1 MSLHT
6 TQHLL
11 SAVLEN
17 EFQLPT
23 LSWSL
28 TAAPT
33 PCYVELPR
41 ALTPEEVVAVQDRV
55 NALARVGKS
64 VHIEVSEFDRETYED
79 VEVVEVG
86 NGKSRA
92 AGKGV
97 PQDYTGGV
105 KRVVVIDGVDR
116 NPYVFNIACCKLN

>member
-6 TQHLL
+6 AQHLL
-11 SAVLEN
+11 SAVLET
-17 EFQLPT
+17 ELQLPT

-28 TAAPT
+28 TTAPA

-41 ALTPEEVVAVQDRV
+41 ALTLEEIAAIQSKA
-55 NALARVGKS
+55 NALARAGRA
-64 VHIEVSEFDRETYED
+64 VHVEVSEFERETYED
-79 VEVVEVG
+79 VPVVEVG

-92 AGKGV
+92 AGKSV

-105 KRVVVIDGVDR
+105 KRVIVIDGVDS
-116 NPYVFNIACCKLN
+116 NP

>member
-6 TQHLL
+6 AQHLL
-11 SAVLEN
+11 SAVLET
-17 EFQLPT
+17 ELQLPT

-28 TAAPT
+28 TTAPV

-41 ALTPEEVVAVQDRV
+41 ALTLEEIAAIQSKA
-55 NALARVGKS
+55 NALARAGRA
-64 VHIEVSEFDRETYED
+64 VHVEVSEFERETYED
-79 VEVVEVG
+79 VPVVEVG

-105 KRVVVIDGVDR
+105 KRVIVIDGVDS
-116 NPYVFNIACCKLN
+116 NP